1 MHTYIYI
8 ILIQMPGSICKI
20 NLGVVKLWL
29 GRTWLTQEHFKQ
41 TEGLYTIPIHCRID
55 KVLCKRLYMRIYE

>member
-1 MHTYIYI
+1 
-8 ILIQMPGSICKI
+8 MPGSICKI